1 MRDIRPIYSI
11 GIPVASLLGCMAV
24 AIFSP
29 SLYRPLVV
37 AHEKGLVEHATVICL
52 LPAIVLGLMILRRRR
67 ELPTP
72 KLAVWV
78 AILTLGALYYAG
90 EECSWGQNY
99 FRWSTPDAWS
109 TINDQRETNLHNTNG
124 LFDNLP
130 RAILTVA
137 ALGCS
142 FVPIVLIGR
151 RRHWDPRTSRLIWY
165 LPTTAVVPAAA
176 LAFFTG
182 IPQKIHDAYD
192 RSAGVQ
198 SWYSEM
204 FLNGRH
210 GELKEYFIALFILM
224 YLWSFAT
231 RLGSLNQTEA
241 AAGNCGW
248 GTEAESLLTRHTK
261 PVAKTDRD
269 AA

>member
-1 MRDIRPIYSI
+1 MRDVRPWYSV
-11 GIPVASLLGCMAV
+11 GLPVLSLLSCMAV
-24 AIFSP
+24 AILSP
-29 SLYRPLVV
+29 SLYQPLVV

-52 LPAIVLGLMILRRRR
+52 LPAIVFGVMILRRRQ
-67 ELPTP
+67 ELPTQRM
-72 KLAVWV
+72 AAWV
-78 AILTLGALYYAG
+78 AVLTLGALYYAG

-99 FRWSTPDAWS
+99 FHWATPEGWT

-142 FVPIVLIGR
+142 IAPILLIR
-151 RRHWDPRTSRLIWY
+151 RRRQWNPRTSLLSWY
-165 LPTTAVVPAAA
+165 VSTTAVVPAAA
-176 LAFFTG
+176 LACLTG
-182 IPQKIHDAYD
+182 IPEKIHRAFDL
-192 RSAGVQ
+192 SMNVP
-198 SWYSEM
+198 SWFAAM

-231 RLGSLNQTEA
+231 RLRSMSEEKSQGSNTKSQSNSKHQAPMAEA
-241 AAGNCGW
+241 A
-248 GTEAESLLTRHTK
+248 
-261 PVAKTDRD
+261 
-269 AA
+269 